1 MPSIGII
8 NEDGVQVEQ
17 QVVSRE
23 ASIESDARG
32 EINPS
37 IVQRV
42 KFDHK
47 GQMSSITSECG
58 ETENRRQA
66 DNNANI
72 TVEGLIQNDEINDL
86 RSLKNEEEILF
97 VSDIFSGNVIVERL
111 SIVQSTD
118 VLYLKVGGEEE
129 LAFNFQMQLKQP

>member
-8 NEDGVQVEQ
+8 NENGVQVEKDI
-17 QVVSRE
+17 VSRE
-23 ASIESDARG
+23 ASIESDERG

-37 IVQRV
+37 IIQRV

-47 GQMSSITSECG
+47 GQMSSITTECG
-58 ETENRRQA
+58 ETENRRQS
-66 DNNANI
+66 DNNPNI
-72 TVEGLIQNDEINDL
+72 TVEGIIQSDEIRDL
-86 RSLKNEEEILF
+86 RSLKNEEKILF
-97 VSDIFSGNVIVERL
+97 ISDIFSGNVIIERL

-118 VLYLKVGGEEE
+118 ILYLKIGGEEE